1 LPVFSLF
8 KGWELNNMDIDTQ
21 FSATR
26 TSSKS
31 GAIFQ
36 KKINLADSENSD
48 AIILPYI
55 QLDSI
60 AVNTTGDITIFATA
74 SSLESIEN
82 DTAVWE
88 EWDGTSLFNR
98 AIFALKA
105 EGGTGPSSVEIC
117 VRGSFA

>member
-1 LPVFSLF
+1 M
-8 KGWELNNMDIDTQ
+8 NIDRQ
-21 FSATR
+21 FTPNRNLSQ
-26 TSSKS
+26 S

-36 KKINLADSENSD
+36 KKLNLADSENSD
-48 AIILPYI
+48 AILLPYI
-55 QLDSI
+55 SIDSI

-105 EGGTGPSSVEIC
+105 EGGTGASSVEIC
-117 VRGSFA
+117 VRGTYS